1 MTFGQKLQT
10 LRKEAGLSQEAL
22 AETLGVSRQAVSK
35 WERDSGYPETEKL
48 LAIARLFHVTLDA
61 LGCGGC
67 MSSLRRTEA
76 AGFSLDQA
84 VTLDALLNQDN
95 ADLTSSGEREASAG
109 DNGLSLETAAGF
121 LRFQCRRTG
130 LTALA
135 LGLMTASLSLTFWE
149 LPGGMA
155 MLMAILLVGMVLLL
169 AARLAENPY
178 RALGPGPLAVAARA
192 KPVLQAGYARWG
204 KRLFAGEL
212 AGIALVAAGLLLVPL
227 LLPDESV
234 RWENLLLSAGMLLTG
249 LGVFLWVGCAGIRR
263 VCRRM
268 GLSLSPQLPS
278 TGGTP

>member
-22 AETLGVSRQAVSK
+22 AETLGVSRQAVST

-61 LGCGGC
+61 L
-67 MSSLRRTEA
+67 
-76 AGFSLDQA
+76 
-84 VTLDALLNQDN
+84 LNQDN

-109 DNGLSLETAAGF
+109 NNGLSLETAAGF

-204 KRLFAGEL
+204 KGLFAGEL

-268 GLSLSPQLPS
+268 GLSLSPKLPS

>member
-48 LAIARLFHVTLDA
+48 LAIARLFH
-61 LGCGGC
+61 
-67 MSSLRRTEA
+67 
-76 AGFSLDQA
+76 

>member
-61 LGCGGC
+61 L
-67 MSSLRRTEA
+67 
-76 AGFSLDQA
+76 
-84 VTLDALLNQDN
+84 LNQDN

-109 DNGLSLETAAGF
+109 NNGLSLETAAGF

-204 KRLFAGEL
+204 KGLFAGEL

-268 GLSLSPQLPS
+268 GLSLSPKLPS